1 MMNMKRMLS
10 LILAFVMVLGMFPVP
25 AFATEG
31 EEDTSVGVVLS
42 LSADDRFMVGPGSDA
57 IMALK
62 EITVPYFDLALYGL
76 EEYYFVSESYSDDG
90 DGKPGSDLQPGTAEY
105 AEGKVTLLH
114 LYIYALEVFYCGID
128 PDEAG
133 QGYLYEEGL
142 IGTEVFSISGGVGSS
157 FMNQFWGGDCNLNY
171 YVNYEYPLA
180 SDGWGAT
187 SDQILLR
194 DGDIITLG
202 HFTGWSF
209 YADPY
214 SIFNYITADNEN
226 PVRGEEIT
234 LTLYYA
240 GADLGATGGTA
251 QNLNT
256 HCLDV
261 YCAPA
266 DDIPS
271 EDVTDWQFVGT
282 ADENGE
288 LVVDTAALEAGE
300 YIFAVA
306 GQPGDYTEEICS
318 TPGGVRITV
327 EEPAH
332 THSYEAAVTD
342 PTCTEGG
349 YTTYTCAC
357 GDSYTADETEALGHD
372 FVEGTCTRCGEKDP
386 DYVAPVEPVDPVTA
400 TVYFS
405 VTKHWNI
412 VEAEGVPMALVE
424 MTVPYFDIGLYGLEN
439 IYYNPDCYGAQAGA
453 SSQIGGTAET
463 AEGVVTILHV
473 LIWATEVYYNGLEE
487 ADAGKG
493 WLANEGGWNGFS
505 VMDST
510 PGSAFINFWGFG
522 SNTNYYLNY
531 EYPLAYPGWGATC
544 DQIPVSDGDVVSM
557 RYNAYTG
564 NDGLYY
570 HFGKPYIVTKDVL
583 QGNQVNL
590 TLFACTE
597 DYTGYTTGHEPV
609 GEGKYVYV
617 VSEIGGD
624 VLAEGTTNAYGDVR
638 LDTSKLAVG
647 SYYVLSDTF
656 DPAMAILNI
665 VPNVHTHSYEEIV
678 TAPTCTEGGYT
689 TYTCSCGDSYV
700 GAYTSALGHDVVDGT
715 CTRCGLSQTVIP
727 EGAPF
732 LSMVTDKGETV
743 TITDMGMDP
752 MYDMGTLYKVEVPL
766 GTERVDVTYNEA
778 DVYVDQFG
786 YAMTFMMGF
795 DHVSNDGYPQS
806 TKDGKTT
813 VGLSMVKAAANGSP
827 KPVELLNVP
836 YPEDPYELHYVGLM
850 NDDQSQYHFF
860 VFTYKL
866 EEGQYFVSL
875 PAGVGYTVT
884 GEPVASNGYTFNV
897 SIAEGYEATEDFA
910 VLVNGEVVATEPGDI
925 TVESVTAD
933 LHIEVDGVVKIVNPE
948 TDISV
953 TIDLSG
959 YEGVIEGNISYMNMS
974 YESVDVELKAGKKNS
989 LAMTATDNAGFF
1001 AQIYTISPLV
1011 LGYDVNGTV
1020 YPIPSNYTGYDLG
1033 NGFRLNLNNDGYM
1046 SLQTNSTNPGVFV
1059 VKPIVATPNSVGAAP
1074 AFNEDHIRV
1083 NDISII
1089 GADVD
1094 SYAWDGDTLNV
1105 VLAEGTALDAP
1116 LKTMWNIFVHNT
1128 NEGAGNA
1135 MFNING
1141 RLQTPSPKATFDW
1154 ANGIVLADGAATM
1167 TVAFE
1172 VADTPWDPNSALQF
1186 TNKTFTV
1193 NFTIAAPHE
1202 HSYEAVVTAPTCT
1215 EGGYTTY
1222 TCECGDSYIA
1232 DETAALGHTEE
1243 VIPAVAPTCTET
1255 GLTEGKKCSVCGE
1268 ITVAQEV
1275 VDALGHTEEIIPAVA
1290 ATCYGEGLTEGKKC
1304 SVCGEILVVQ
1314 EAVPAN
1320 GHTMTTTV
1328 VAPEHEKMGYTFHEC
1343 ANCDYSFVS
1352 DWTEALGHE
1361 YEKTVTREATC
1372 TEDGEWTFT
1381 CSCGK
1386 SYTQV
1391 MPKNGH
1397 SCDAVVTDPTC
1408 TEIGYTTHTCANC
1421 DFSYITDIVAALGH
1435 NGSEAVIEN
1444 EIAATCT
1451 KDGSYDSVVYCSVC
1465 NEELTRE
1472 TVTVPSVGHTEE
1484 ILPAVAATC
1493 TEDGLTEGKKC
1504 SICNE
1509 ILIEQEV
1516 IPATGH
1522 TWKGTGC
1529 ENCDAKRE
1537 NPFTD
1542 VPEDSWFIDSVLW
1555 AAEEGITE
1563 GATETTF
1570 NPTGDLLRAQ
1580 VVTMLWRHA
1589 GSPVVDIANP
1599 FTDVKEGAYYYDA
1612 VLWAYSEGITAGTSA
1627 TTFDPTGKTTR
1638 AQAITFLWRYLDEPE
1653 ADTENPFNDVDT
1665 NKWYGKAVAWAV
1677 ANGVTEGMSENQFGV
1692 SINCNRAHMVT
1703 FLYRALA

>member
-1 MMNMKRMLS
+1 MMNMKRLLS
-10 LILAFVMVLGMFPVP
+10 LILAFVMVLGMIPVP

-31 EEDTSVGVVLS
+31 EEISSVDVVLS
-42 LSADDRFMVGPGSDA
+42 LSADDCFMVGPGSGA
-57 IMALK
+57 IMAMK
-62 EITVPYFDLALYGL
+62 DITVPYFDLALYGL
-76 EEYYFVSESYSDDG
+76 EEYYFVSEVYGDDG

-142 IGTEVFSISGGVGSS
+142 IGTEVFTISGGVGSS

-180 SDGWGAT
+180 SEGWGAT
-187 SDQILLR
+187 ADQILLR
-194 DGDIITLG
+194 EGDIITLG

-226 PVRGEEIT
+226 PVKGEEIT

-240 GADLGATGGTA
+240 GPNLGFTDGTA
-251 QNLNT
+251 QNLNPY
-256 HCLDV
+256 CLDV
-261 YCAPA
+261 YCAPI

-271 EDVTDWQFVGT
+271 EYVEDWMYLGT

-288 LVVDTAALEAGE
+288 LVVDTSDMEAGE
-300 YIFAVA
+300 YIIAVA
-306 GQPGDYTEEICS
+306 GQYGVDFPDDICS

-349 YTTYTCAC
+349 YTTYTCEC
-357 GDSYTADETEALGHD
+357 GDSYIADETEALGHD
-372 FVEGTCTRCGEKDP
+372 FVEGTCTRCGEPDP

-493 WLANEGGWNGFS
+493 WLAKEGGWNGFS

-617 VSEIGGD
+617 VSEIDGD
-624 VLAEGTTNAYGDVR
+624 VLVEGTTNAYGDVR

-786 YAMTFMMGF
+786 YATTFMMGF
-795 DHVSNDGYPQS
+795 DNVSNDGYPQS

-827 KPVELLNVP
+827 QPIELLNVP
-836 YPEDPYELHYVGLM
+836 YPEDPYELRYMGLM

-897 SIAEGYEATEDFA
+897 SIAEGYEATADFA

-933 LHIEVDGVVKIVNPE
+933 LHIEVDGVAKIVNPE

-959 YEGVIEGNISYMNMS
+959 YDGVINGHISYMNMS

-989 LAMTATDNAGFF
+989 LAMTATDNGGFF

-1046 SLQTNSTNPGVFV
+1046 NLQTNSTNPGVFV
-1059 VKPIVATPNSVGAAP
+1059 VKPIVAVPNSVGAAP

-1105 VLAEGTALDAP
+1105 VLAEGTAQDAP

-1222 TCECGDSYIA
+1222 TCECGDSY
-1232 DETAALGHTEE
+1232 
-1243 VIPAVAPTCTET
+1243 
-1255 GLTEGKKCSVCGE
+1255 
-1268 ITVAQEV
+1268 
-1275 VDALGHTEEIIPAVA
+1275 
-1290 ATCYGEGLTEGKKC
+1290 
-1304 SVCGEILVVQ
+1304 
-1314 EAVPAN
+1314 
-1320 GHTMTTTV
+1320 
-1328 VAPEHEKMGYTFHEC
+1328 GYLPL
-1343 ANCDYSFVS
+1343 S
-1352 DWTEALGHE
+1352 GHE
-1361 YEKTVTREATC
+1361 LK
-1372 TEDGEWTFT
+1372 
-1381 CSCGK
+1381 
-1386 SYTQV
+1386 
-1391 MPKNGH
+1391 
-1397 SCDAVVTDPTC
+1397 
-1408 TEIGYTTHTCANC
+1408 
-1421 DFSYITDIVAALGH
+1421 
-1435 NGSEAVIEN
+1435 
-1444 EIAATCT
+1444 
-1451 KDGSYDSVVYCSVC
+1451 
-1465 NEELTRE
+1465 
-1472 TVTVPSVGHTEE
+1472 
-1484 ILPAVAATC
+1484 
-1493 TEDGLTEGKKC
+1493 
-1504 SICNE
+1504 
-1509 ILIEQEV
+1509 
-1516 IPATGH
+1516 
-1522 TWKGTGC
+1522 
-1529 ENCDAKRE
+1529 
-1537 NPFTD
+1537 
-1542 VPEDSWFIDSVLW
+1542 
-1555 AAEEGITE
+1555 
-1563 GATETTF
+1563 
-1570 NPTGDLLRAQ
+1570 
-1580 VVTMLWRHA
+1580 
-1589 GSPVVDIANP
+1589 
-1599 FTDVKEGAYYYDA
+1599 
-1612 VLWAYSEGITAGTSA
+1612 
-1627 TTFDPTGKTTR
+1627 
-1638 AQAITFLWRYLDEPE
+1638 
-1653 ADTENPFNDVDT
+1653 
-1665 NKWYGKAVAWAV
+1665 
-1677 ANGVTEGMSENQFGV
+1677 
-1692 SINCNRAHMVT
+1692 
-1703 FLYRALA
+1703 

>member
-10 LILAFVMVLGMFPVP
+10 LILAFVMVLGMIPVP

-31 EEDTSVGVVLS
+31 EEEHSVDVVLS
-42 LSADDRFMVGPGSDA
+42 LSADDRFMVGPESGA
-57 IMALK
+57 IMAMK
-62 EITVPYFDLALYGL
+62 DISVPYFDLALYGL
-76 EEYYFVSESYSDDG
+76 EEYYFVSESYGDDG
-90 DGKPGSDLQPGTAEY
+90 DGLPGSDLQPGTPEY
-105 AEGKVTLLH
+105 ANGKVTLLH

-157 FMNQFWGGDCNLNY
+157 FLNQFWGGDCNLNY

-180 SDGWGAT
+180 SEGWGAT

-271 EDVTDWQFVGT
+271 ENVTDWQFVGT
-282 ADENGE
+282 ADDNGE
-288 LVVDTAALEAGE
+288 LVVDTDALEAGE

-332 THSYEAAVTD
+332 THSYEAAVTA

-349 YTTYTCAC
+349 FTTYTCEC
-357 GDSYTADETEALGHD
+357 GDSYVADEVDALGHD
-372 FVEGTCTRCGEKDP
+372 YVDGICTRCGEADP

-493 WLANEGGWNGFS
+493 WLAKEGGWNGFS
-505 VMDST
+505 VLDST

-564 NDGLYY
+564 NDGVYH
-570 HFGKPYIVTKDVL
+570 HFGKPYIVSKDVL

-609 GEGKYVYV
+609 GEGEYVYV
-617 VSEIGGD
+617 VSEIDGD
-624 VLAEGTTNAYGDVR
+624 VLVEGTTNDYGDVR

-647 SYYVLSDTF
+647 TYYVLSDTF

-665 VPNVHTHSYEEIV
+665 VPNVHTHKYNEVV
-678 TAPTCTEGGYT
+678 TEPTCTEGGYT

-732 LSMVTDKGETV
+732 LRMVTDKGETV

-752 MYDMGTLYKVEVPL
+752 MYYMGTLYKVEVPL

-778 DVYVDQFG
+778 DVSVDQFG
-786 YAMTFMMGF
+786 YATTFMMGF

-827 KPVELLNVP
+827 MPVELLNVP

-974 YESVDVELKAGKKNS
+974 YEYVDVELKAGKKNS
-989 LAMTATDNAGFF
+989 LAMTATDNGGFF

-1033 NGFRLNLNNDGYM
+1033 NGFRLNLNYDGYM
-1046 SLQTNSTNPGVFV
+1046 SLQTNDTNPGVFV
-1059 VKPIVATPNSVGAAP
+1059 VKPIVATPTSTGAAP
-1074 AFNEDHIRV
+1074 AFAEDCIRV
-1083 NDISII
+1083 NDIAVL
-1089 GADVD
+1089 GADVE
-1094 SYAWDGDTLNV
+1094 SYAWEGDTLNV
-1105 VLAEGTALDAP
+1105 VLAADTAPDASI
-1116 LKTMWNIFVHNT
+1116 KTLWNIFVHNT

-1222 TCECGDSYIA
+1222 TCECGDSYVA
-1232 DETAALGHTEE
+1232 DET
-1243 VIPAVAPTCTET
+1243 P
-1255 GLTEGKKCSVCGE
+1255 
-1268 ITVAQEV
+1268 
-1275 VDALGHTEEIIPAVA
+1275 
-1290 ATCYGEGLTEGKKC
+1290 
-1304 SVCGEILVVQ
+1304 
-1314 EAVPAN
+1314 
-1320 GHTMTTTV
+1320 
-1328 VAPEHEKMGYTFHEC
+1328 
-1343 ANCDYSFVS
+1343 
-1352 DWTEALGHE
+1352 ALGHE
-1361 YEKTVTREATC
+1361 
-1372 TEDGEWTFT
+1372 
-1381 CSCGK
+1381 
-1386 SYTQV
+1386 
-1391 MPKNGH
+1391 
-1397 SCDAVVTDPTC
+1397 
-1408 TEIGYTTHTCANC
+1408 
-1421 DFSYITDIVAALGH
+1421 
-1435 NGSEAVIEN
+1435 
-1444 EIAATCT
+1444 
-1451 KDGSYDSVVYCSVC
+1451 
-1465 NEELTRE
+1465 
-1472 TVTVPSVGHTEE
+1472 
-1484 ILPAVAATC
+1484 
-1493 TEDGLTEGKKC
+1493 
-1504 SICNE
+1504 
-1509 ILIEQEV
+1509 
-1516 IPATGH
+1516 
-1522 TWKGTGC
+1522 WKGTGC
-1529 ENCDAKRE
+1529 VRCDATRN
-1537 NPFTD
+1537 NPFVD
-1542 VPEDSWFIDSVLW
+1542 VAEDSWYIDYVLW
-1555 AAEEGITE
+1555 AVENGVTTGTTA
-1563 GATETTF
+1563 TTF
-1570 NPTGDLLRAQ
+1570 SPDMNVTRAQ
-1580 VVTMLWRHA
+1580 AVTFLYAAA
-1589 GSPVVDIANP
+1589 GKPEPNTTDNP
-1599 FTDVKEGAYYYDA
+1599 FVDVAETDYFYKA
-1612 VLWAYSEGITAGTSA
+1612 VLWAFENGITAGADA
-1627 TTFDPTGKTTR
+1627 THFDPNAECLR
-1638 AQAITFLWRYLDEPE
+1638 EQVVTFLYAAAGRPE
-1653 ADTENPFNDVDT
+1653 SSASVNFTDVQPGA
-1665 NKWYGKAVAWAV
+1665 WYYAPVAWAV
-1677 ANGVTEGMSENQFGV
+1677 ENGITSGMGDGTFGV
-1692 SINCNRAHMVT
+1692 GATCTRAQIVT
-1703 FLYRALA
+1703 FLYRVQA

>member
-31 EEDTSVGVVLS
+31 EEDASVGVVLS

-187 SDQILLR
+187 ADQILLR

-271 EDVTDWQFVGT
+271 ENVTDWQFVGT
-282 ADENGE
+282 ADDNGE
-288 LVVDTAALEAGE
+288 LVVNTAALEAGE

-357 GDSYTADETEALGHD
+357 GDSYVADEVDALGHD
-372 FVEGTCTRCGEKDP
+372 YVDGICTRCGEADP

-473 LIWATEVYYNGLEE
+473 LIWATEVYYNGLDE

-493 WLANEGGWNGFS
+493 WLAKEGGWNGFS
-505 VMDST
+505 VLDST

-564 NDGLYY
+564 NDGVYH

-609 GEGKYVYV
+609 GEGEYVYV
-617 VSEIGGD
+617 VSEIDGD
-624 VLAEGTTNAYGDVR
+624 VLVEGTTNDYGDVR

-647 SYYVLSDTF
+647 TYYVLSDTF
-656 DPAMAILNI
+656 DPAIAILNI
-665 VPNVHTHSYEEIV
+665 VPNVHTHKYNEVV
-678 TAPTCTEGGYT
+678 TEPTCTEGGYT

-752 MYDMGTLYKVEVPL
+752 MYDMGTMYKVEVPL

-827 KPVELLNVP
+827 MPVELLNVP
-836 YPEDPYELHYVGLM
+836 YPEDPYELRYVGLM

-959 YEGVIEGNISYMNMS
+959 YDGVIEGSINYMNMS

-989 LAMTATDNAGFF
+989 LAMTATDNGGFF

-1033 NGFRLNLNNDGYM
+1033 NGFRLNLNYDGYM
-1046 SLQTNSTNPGVFV
+1046 SLQTNDTNPGVFV
-1059 VKPIVATPNSVGAAP
+1059 VKPIVATPTSTGAAP
-1074 AFNEDHIRV
+1074 AFAEDCIRV
-1083 NDISII
+1083 NDIAVL
-1089 GADVD
+1089 GADVE
-1094 SYAWDGDTLNV
+1094 SYAWEGDTLNV
-1105 VLAEGTALDAP
+1105 VLAADTAPDASI
-1116 LKTMWNIFVHNT
+1116 KTLWNIFVHNT

-1222 TCECGDSYIA
+1222 TCECGDSYVA
-1232 DETAALGHTEE
+1232 DET
-1243 VIPAVAPTCTET
+1243 P
-1255 GLTEGKKCSVCGE
+1255 
-1268 ITVAQEV
+1268 
-1275 VDALGHTEEIIPAVA
+1275 
-1290 ATCYGEGLTEGKKC
+1290 
-1304 SVCGEILVVQ
+1304 
-1314 EAVPAN
+1314 
-1320 GHTMTTTV
+1320 
-1328 VAPEHEKMGYTFHEC
+1328 
-1343 ANCDYSFVS
+1343 
-1352 DWTEALGHE
+1352 ALGHE
-1361 YEKTVTREATC
+1361 
-1372 TEDGEWTFT
+1372 
-1381 CSCGK
+1381 
-1386 SYTQV
+1386 
-1391 MPKNGH
+1391 
-1397 SCDAVVTDPTC
+1397 
-1408 TEIGYTTHTCANC
+1408 
-1421 DFSYITDIVAALGH
+1421 
-1435 NGSEAVIEN
+1435 
-1444 EIAATCT
+1444 
-1451 KDGSYDSVVYCSVC
+1451 
-1465 NEELTRE
+1465 
-1472 TVTVPSVGHTEE
+1472 
-1484 ILPAVAATC
+1484 
-1493 TEDGLTEGKKC
+1493 
-1504 SICNE
+1504 
-1509 ILIEQEV
+1509 
-1516 IPATGH
+1516 
-1522 TWKGTGC
+1522 WKGTGC
-1529 ENCDAKRE
+1529 VRCDATRN
-1537 NPFTD
+1537 NPFVD
-1542 VPEDSWFIDSVLW
+1542 VAEDSWYIDYVLW
-1555 AAEEGITE
+1555 AVENGVTTGTTA
-1563 GATETTF
+1563 TTF
-1570 NPTGDLLRAQ
+1570 NPDGNVTRAQ
-1580 VVTMLWRHA
+1580 AVTFLYAAA
-1589 GSPVVDIANP
+1589 GKPEPVSTSNP
-1599 FTDVKEGAYYYDA
+1599 FVDVTESDYFYKA
-1612 VLWAYSEGITAGTSA
+1612 VLWASENGITAGTDA
-1627 TTFDPTGKTTR
+1627 THFDPNAKCVR
-1638 AQAITFLWRYLDEPE
+1638 EQIVTFLYAA
-1653 ADTENPFNDVDT
+1653 ADKPAATATVSFSDVQPGA
-1665 NKWYGKAVAWAV
+1665 WYYAPVAWAV
-1677 ANGVTEGMSENQFGV
+1677 ENGITTGMGDGTFGV
-1692 SINCNRAHMVT
+1692 GATCTRAQIVT
-1703 FLYRALA
+1703 FLYRVQA

>member
-1 MMNMKRMLS
+1 MMNMKRLLS
-10 LILAFVMVLGMFPVP
+10 LILAVVMVLGMFPVP

-31 EEDTSVGVVLS
+31 EEVPSVDVVLS
-42 LSADDRFMVGPGSDA
+42 LSADDCFMVGPGSGA
-57 IMALK
+57 IMAMK
-62 EITVPYFDLALYGL
+62 DITVPYFDLALYGL
-76 EEYYFVSESYSDDG
+76 EEYYFVSESYGDDG
-90 DGKPGSDLQPGTAEY
+90 DGLPGSDLQPGTAEY

-128 PDEAG
+128 PEAAG
-133 QGYLYEEGL
+133 KGYLYDEGL

-157 FMNQFWGGDCNLNY
+157 FLNQFWGGDCNLNY

-180 SDGWGAT
+180 SEGWGAT

-202 HFTGWSF
+202 HFTSWSF

-214 SIFNYITADNEN
+214 SIFNYITADNVN
-226 PVRGEEIT
+226 PVKGEEVM

-240 GADLGATGGTA
+240 GANLGTTSGTA

-261 YCAPA
+261 YYAPA
-266 DDIPS
+266 DNIPS
-271 EDVTDWQFVGT
+271 ENVTDWEYIGT
-282 ADENGE
+282 SDENGQ
-288 LVVDTAALEAGE
+288 LVVDTTALEAGE

-306 GQPGDYTEEICS
+306 GQYGESYTDEICS
-318 TPGGVRITV
+318 TPGGVRVSV
-327 EEPAH
+327 EEA
-332 THSYEAAVTD
+332 EAPEEKEYPFTVTVGGEAMTEFVLGEVND
-342 PTCTEGG
+342 PYSGTVPL
-349 YTTYTCAC
+349 YTVTIP
-357 GDSYTADETEALGHD
+357 
-372 FVEGTCTRCGEKDP
+372 EGTTEVTIIWNDGNNYTLSYYDANCNYFGFESGMKNSWT
-386 DYVAPVEPVDPVTA
+386 VAMDKNGDGAYDLLQVYDSGWAVPYWITFANPAAEEPEEPEEPVDPVTA

-405 VTKHWNI
+405 VTEHSDI
-412 VEAEGVPMALVE
+412 VNVDGVPMALVE
-424 MTVPYFDIGLYGLEN
+424 MTVPYFDIGLYGLED

-453 SSQIGGTAET
+453 SSQVGGTPET
-463 AEGVVTILHV
+463 AEGVVTILHAM
-473 LIWATEVYYNGLEE
+473 IWATEVYYNGLDE

-493 WLANEGGWNGFS
+493 WLANEGDWNGFS
-505 VMDST
+505 VQQPV
-510 PGSAFINFWGFG
+510 PGSAFCTFWNFG
-522 SNTNYYLNY
+522 SDLNYYLNY
-531 EYPLAYPGWGATC
+531 EYPLAYPGWGSTC

-557 RYNAYTG
+557 RYNANTG
-564 NDGLYY
+564 NDGVYH
-570 HFGKPYIVTKDVL
+570 HFGKPYIVSKDVL

-597 DYTGYTTGHEPV
+597 DYTGYTTGHVPV
-609 GEGKYVYV
+609 GEGEYVYV

-638 LDTSKLAVG
+638 LDTSDLAVG

-743 TITDMGMDP
+743 TITDMGIDP
-752 MYDMGTLYKVEVPL
+752 MYYMGTLYKVEVPL

-778 DVYVDQFG
+778 DVCVDQFG
-786 YAMTFMMGF
+786 YAVAMMMGF
-795 DHVSNDGYPQS
+795 SHVSQEGYPQS
-806 TKDGKTT
+806 TADGKTT
-813 VGLSMVKAAANGSP
+813 VGLSMVKAASNGAP
-827 KPVELLNVP
+827 MPVELLNVP
-836 YPEDPYELHYVGLM
+836 YPEDPYELRYMGLM
-850 NDDQSQYHFF
+850 NDDQSQFHFF

-866 EEGQYFVSL
+866 EEGQYFVDL

-884 GEPVASNGYTFNV
+884 GEPIASNGYTFNV
-897 SIAEGYEATEDFA
+897 SIAEGYEATADFA

-925 TVESVTAD
+925 SIESVTAD

-974 YESVDVELKAGKKNS
+974 YESVDMELKAGKKNS
-989 LAMTATDNAGFF
+989 LAMTATDNGGFY

-1011 LGYDVNGTV
+1011 LGYDINGTV
-1020 YPIPSNYTGYDLG
+1020 YPIPSDYTGYDLG
-1033 NGFRLNLNNDGYM
+1033 NGFRLNLNYDGYM
-1046 SLQTNSTNPGVFV
+1046 SLQTNDTNPGVFV
-1059 VKPIVATPNSVGAAP
+1059 VKPIVATPTSTGAAP
-1074 AFNEDHIRV
+1074 AFAEDCIRV
-1083 NDISII
+1083 NDIAVL
-1089 GADVD
+1089 GADVE
-1094 SYAWDGDTLNV
+1094 SYAWEGDTLNV
-1105 VLAEGTALDAP
+1105 VLAADTAPDASI
-1116 LKTMWNIFVHNT
+1116 KTLWNIFVHNT

-1141 RLQTPSPKATFDW
+1141 RLQTPSPEATFDW
-1154 ANGIVLADGAATM
+1154 TNGIVLADGAATM

-1232 DETAALGHTEE
+1232 DET
-1243 VIPAVAPTCTET
+1243 
-1255 GLTEGKKCSVCGE
+1255 
-1268 ITVAQEV
+1268 
-1275 VDALGHTEEIIPAVA
+1275 
-1290 ATCYGEGLTEGKKC
+1290 
-1304 SVCGEILVVQ
+1304 
-1314 EAVPAN
+1314 
-1320 GHTMTTTV
+1320 
-1328 VAPEHEKMGYTFHEC
+1328 
-1343 ANCDYSFVS
+1343 
-1352 DWTEALGHE
+1352 EALGH
-1361 YEKTVTREATC
+1361 
-1372 TEDGEWTFT
+1372 D
-1381 CSCGK
+1381 
-1386 SYTQV
+1386 
-1391 MPKNGH
+1391 
-1397 SCDAVVTDPTC
+1397 
-1408 TEIGYTTHTCANC
+1408 
-1421 DFSYITDIVAALGH
+1421 
-1435 NGSEAVIEN
+1435 
-1444 EIAATCT
+1444 
-1451 KDGSYDSVVYCSVC
+1451 
-1465 NEELTRE
+1465 
-1472 TVTVPSVGHTEE
+1472 
-1484 ILPAVAATC
+1484 
-1493 TEDGLTEGKKC
+1493 
-1504 SICNE
+1504 
-1509 ILIEQEV
+1509 
-1516 IPATGH
+1516 
-1522 TWKGTGC
+1522 WKGTSCGRC
-1529 ENCDAKRE
+1529 GETRE

-1542 VPEDSWFIDSVLW
+1542 VPEGSFYIDPVLW
-1555 AAEEGITE
+1555 ALEKGITN

-1589 GSPVVDIANP
+1589 GSPVVDIVNP
-1599 FTDVKEGAYYYDA
+1599 FTDVKEGEWYYNA

-1627 TTFDPTGKTTR
+1627 TTFNPTGKTNR

-1653 ADTENPFNDVDT
+1653 ADTENPFEDVNT
-1665 NKWYGKAVAWAV
+1665 NEWYGKAVLWAV